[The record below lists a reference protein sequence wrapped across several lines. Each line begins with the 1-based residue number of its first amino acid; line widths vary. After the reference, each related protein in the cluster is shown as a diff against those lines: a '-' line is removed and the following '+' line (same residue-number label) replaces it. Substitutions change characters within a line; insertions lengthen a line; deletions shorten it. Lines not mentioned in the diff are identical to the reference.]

1 MRGERGG
8 CSTRSCICYVRTKKV
23 IYLLKYS
30 YYHPHTDDPP
40 PPPPLAIDFLQRAP
54 FFASVPLSLR
64 EEGKTPRE
72 TN

>member
-30 YYHPHTDDPP
+30 YYHHTTHLRPP
-40 PPPPLAIDFLQRAP
+40 PLPLAIDFLQRAP
-54 FFASVPLSLR
+54 LPAYLSA
-64 EEGKTPRE
+64 
-72 TN
+72 